1 MTNPKNTETHEAERR
16 HMLLLVESAQRA
28 GRSEKEID
36 KIVAAA
42 VEADAELDRA
52 A

>member
-1 MTNPKNTETHEAERR
+1 MLRQSEAAQQQ
-16 HMLLLVESAQRA
+16 LLQIVESAQRA
-28 GRSEKEID
+28 GLTETEIG
-36 KIVAAA
+36 KIVDEA

>member
-1 MTNPKNTETHEAERR
+1 MTERDTEADRR

-28 GRSEKEID
+28 GSSECEVVQ
-36 KIVAAA
+36 IVDDAI
-42 VEADAELDRA
+42 EADAEIDRA